1 MNSTIAIHPP
11 SSGNVK
17 WSTGLTFVIGGVL
30 AFNGFAEMFA
40 VFGKSQL
47 LNMPDPLLG
56 VPFRYVSLFVAIFEL
71 LVALLCLLTNKRTLS
86 LGLAVWLAVN
96 FLVYRIGLWSL
107 GWHHPFSW
115 LQGLMNS
122 LNLSPLRADVISLT
136 TVFMLLFCGSAI
148 LWFEYQKIQTE
159 QSSKMSC
166 SSCGGHIKF
175 VMQNLGRQIPCP
187 HCQVTITLRRPD
199 NLKMSCYFCHG
210 HIEFPSHAIGEKMP
224 CPHCKMDITLKEP
237 A

>member
-1 MNSTIAIHPP
+1 MNSAIAIHLP
-11 SSGNVK
+11 SSGNIK

-40 VFGKSQL
+40 VLGKSQL

-56 VPFRYVSLFVAIFEL
+56 VPFRYVSLFVAVFEL
-71 LVALLCLLTNKRTLS
+71 LVAALCLLTSKRTLS
-86 LGLAVWLAVN
+86 SGLVVWLAVN
-96 FLVYRIGLWSL
+96 FVVYRIGLWSL

-122 LNLSPLRADVISLT
+122 LNLSPFRADIINLT
-136 TVFMLLFCGSAI
+136 TVFMLIFGGSAI
-148 LWFEYQKIQTE
+148 LWFEYQKIQTN

-166 SSCGGHIKF
+166 PSCGGHIRF
-175 VMQNLGRQIPCP
+175 ATQNAEQPIPCP
-187 HCQVTITLRRPD
+187 HCQKAITLHPPE
-199 NLKMSCYFCHG
+199 NLKMSCFFCQG
-210 HIEFPSHAIGEKMP
+210 HIEFPPHALGEKMP

-237 A
+237 V